1 MNIQKIIKNTFKAGA
16 LALALTS
23 SAQVFGQTVPP
34 VGTNTL
40 VQNSDHEIRWLA
52 NNNGSNH
59 NEGFGF
65 YVGKYPGSLAF
76 RIGHSGNVGIGV
88 YNPAYKLHVNGT
100 AKATLL
106 TANKIGIG
114 TTNPEFPLVVNGTA
128 KTNTF
133 ITNWVTKNVR
143 EGHLT
148 LGGYPGAPSS
158 AGMYLLGNGK
168 VGVGTTNPEA
178 KLHIAGDMKAIKGTF
193 SGDLSASNVI
203 ANRIRLNVG
212 TFPDYVFAKDYD
224 LMPLEQVEAYIKA
237 NQHLP
242 KVPTAAKVIKEGMNV
257 GQINILLM
265 EKVEELTLH
274 LIEQNKQMKAMQQRL
289 QKLESKTTHKK

>member
-23 SAQVFGQTVPP
+23 SAQVFGQSVPP
-34 VGTNTL
+34 KGGNTL
-40 VQNSDHEIRWLA
+40 VQNSEKEIRWLA
-52 NNNGSNH
+52 NNDGSNH

-65 YVGKYPGSLAF
+65 YVGKYPGSIAL

-88 YNPAYKLHVNGT
+88 Y
-100 AKATLL
+100 
-106 TANKIGIG
+106 
-114 TTNPEFPLVVNGTA
+114 NPEFPLVVNGTA

-133 ITNWVTKNVR
+133 ITNWVTKNVSN
-143 EGHLT
+143 GHLT
-148 LGGYPGAPSS
+148 LGGYPGAPLSR
-158 AGMYLLGNGK
+158 GMYILGNGK
-168 VGVGTTNPEA
+168 VGVGTTNPDA
-178 KLHIAGDMKAIKGTF
+178 KFHIAGDMKATSGSFSSNLTAANGTFNSNLTAAKGTF
-193 SGDLSASNVI
+193 SGDLNASNII
-203 ANRIRLNVG
+203 ANRVRLNVG

-237 NQHLP
+237 HQHLP
-242 KVPTAAKVIKEGMNV
+242 KVPAAAKVIKEGMDV
-257 GQINILLM
+257 GQINVLLM

-289 QKLESKTTHKK
+289 QKLEKKATDKK